1 MVSVH
6 ILESPQLP
14 ADKARDIAQLLTQ
27 ACNVSAQCTFKN
39 VEQAQN
45 LGELKN
51 HFQASQEPAVVLFS
65 AEDAHISIIA
75 TDLRNTSGNVVPVC
89 LLTKKQMETLNPFE
103 INTMSLL
110 NQCESRVEQHQL
122 INTVSF
128 ACKQATILDNL
139 EQSAQLDSD
148 TGLYNTRYF
157 MNRLGV
163 EISLAKRHLTPLAT
177 VVLGVGFYKMYQ
189 DSYGVNFTDALF
201 KHLSDIVK
209 EHIRHEDLVARVA
222 DDEIG
227 ILLPRSTEKGARVLA
242 SRIVESI
249 GKRAFAFG
257 DNTEELEA
265 FAGISSYPVIDDDDA
280 NRETILRYAR
290 HALHNARCSDGD
302 SPETSVQLFSEITPT
317 L

>member
-14 ADKARDIAQLLTQ
+14 DNQASDIAQQLTQ
-27 ACNVSAQCTFKN
+27 ACNVSAQCTYKN
-39 VEQAQN
+39 VQSAQN
-45 LGELKN
+45 LGELKK
-51 HFQASQEPAVVLFS
+51 HLQTSQEPAVILFS
-65 AEDAHISIIA
+65 AEDVHVQIIA
-75 TDLRNTSGNVVPVC
+75 SDLRNTSRNVVPVC
-89 LLTKKQMETLNPFE
+89 LLKSKQMESLNPFE
-103 INTMSLL
+103 INTLTLL
-110 NQCESRVEQHQL
+110 NQFNSKLEQHQL

-163 EISLAKRHLTPLAT
+163 EMSLAKRHLTPLAT

-201 KHLSDIVK
+201 KHLADIVK

-249 GKRAFAFG
+249 GKKTFDFDG
-257 DNTEELEA
+257 QIEELVA
-265 FAGISSYPVIDDDDA
+265 FAGISSYPVLDDDDA
-280 NRETILRYAR
+280 DRETILRYAR
-290 HALHNARCSDGD
+290 HALHNARCSDDD
-302 SPETSVQLFSEITPT
+302 SADTSVQLFSEITPN